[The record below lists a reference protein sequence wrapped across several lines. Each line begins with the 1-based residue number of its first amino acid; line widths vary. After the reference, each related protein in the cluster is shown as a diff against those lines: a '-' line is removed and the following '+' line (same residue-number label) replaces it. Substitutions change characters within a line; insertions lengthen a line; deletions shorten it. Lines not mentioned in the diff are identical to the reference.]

1 MNVFFSHVQSEMRQ
15 MRWTSVIRR
24 LDEIYDRLQ
33 QSMFLL
39 VEGCCWN
46 IHVIFVSNILMKE
59 DLLCTRM
66 FVSSPCN
73 CMFVWNHLS
82 AVWSV
87 MTRICWSETYLTW
100 TKSHM
105 LESAGT
111 KRFGDLSLLHFNRL
125 IFSLLFLFHFCHLE
139 SHFTFSLSTYK
150 CVF

>member
-82 AVWSV
+82 VEVKRVWLEQRV
-87 MTRICWSETYLTW
+87 TCWKVQEQKDLVIWACYILIDWSFLCCFYFTFVIW
-100 TKSHM
+100 SHI
-105 LESAGT
+105 L
-111 KRFGDLSLLHFNRL
+111 LSLSPHINVFFN
-125 IFSLLFLFHFCHLE
+125 
-139 SHFTFSLSTYK
+139 T
-150 CVF
+150 